1 MNVLKFKIKKKLK
14 LSCDRAYYLYV
25 IRIDQF
31 QFIFFFFFIPLKH
44 CNLGQIR
51 HLNYIKLLLIY
62 QMLQNTQCNVH
73 IEKCI

>member
-1 MNVLKFKIKKKLK
+1 MNVLKFKIKNKLK

-25 IRIDQF
+25 IRIAQF
-31 QFIFFFFFIPLKH
+31 QFIYFFIPLKH

-62 QMLQNTQCNVH
+62 QMLQNKQCNVH
-73 IEKCI
+73 IEKRI